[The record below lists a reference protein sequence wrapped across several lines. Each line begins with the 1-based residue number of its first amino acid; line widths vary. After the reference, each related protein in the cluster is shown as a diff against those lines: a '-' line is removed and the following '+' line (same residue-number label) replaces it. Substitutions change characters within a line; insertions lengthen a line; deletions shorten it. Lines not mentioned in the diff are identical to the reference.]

1 MDRRSWNEE
10 YCNVGI
16 AVGRILAE
24 EGEVCLGQLMQ
35 TYERGYVLAV
45 ACSRHQYNAV
55 GW

>member
-1 MDRRSWNEE
+1 MDRRNWNEE

-16 AVGRILAE
+16 AVGRISAG
-24 EGEVCLGQLMQ
+24 EGEVCSDQTTQ

-45 ACSRHQYNAV
+45 ACSRYQYNAV